1 MSRHLA
7 VIMVLTS
14 WMPQDVVA
22 TCDTAA
28 VMAAATCIQQLSVP
42 TDGNVATAC
51 QYVQDYMLC
60 YPGECCTPA
69 VETAL
74 ASYRQAPL
82 NCAGTT
88 CGGTI
93 SQDGGSTTT
102 SCAGTTCGGTISQDG
117 GATTGAGLRGTG
129 ECSAVTWIADANIG
143 WTGAETTEA
152 SVQTW
157 EDCCNY
163 CNPDVCCGFVL
174 NSDGVCYQKL
184 GSTCDLILDHTTT
197 TTTPHVVGAGLRG
210 TGECSAVTWTADA
223 NIGWTGA
230 ETTEAS
236 VQTWEVGEDPS
247 RTLFRPLMAE
257 GDPLSFLNA
266 LSIQVLVV
274 LWVECWK
281 VLVVLVLV
289 LVLARTG
296 WKVLT
301 VQVLVLVLAWRF
313 KLGC

>member
-236 VQTWEVGEDPS
+236 VQTWEDCCSYCNPDVCCG
-247 RTLFRPLMAE
+247 F
-257 GDPLSFLNA
+257 
-266 LSIQVLVV
+266 VLISDGA
-274 LWVECWK
+274 CY
-281 VLVVLVLV
+281 
-289 LVLARTG
+289 
-296 WKVLT
+296 
-301 VQVLVLVLAWRF
+301 Q
-313 KLGC
+313 KLGSTCDLVHPPAMTTSNAASVSLLASIGLLSLATMI